1 MSDLESKSDVVF
13 LLAEEFLEKHRRGER
28 PSLEEYVDRHP
39 ELADR
44 IRELF
49 PVMAIMESI
58 DLADESAAAAHPGAR
73 APLAEVIPSLGQV
86 GDFRII
92 REIGRGGMGVVYE
105 AEQLSLGRHVALKV
119 LPQQAL
125 TGSSNLE
132 RFRLESRAAARLH
145 HTNIVPV
152 FGVGEQDGLH
162 YYAMQFIPGQG
173 LDVIFAKLRA
183 EANPDR
189 TITVSLMH
197 DLQSGQVPVAEEPR
211 AAVPAGGPSGLTGP
225 NVGSCTADA
234 TGFVVPLNETPE
246 VPASDRSDHLVASGN
261 MAEPRYYRSIA
272 RVGLQVADA
281 LAYAHSQGILHRDIK
296 PSNLLLDAKGAVWVT
311 DFGLAKAEG
320 SDALT
325 QTGDLVGT
333 LRYMAPERFEGW
345 SDPRSDI
352 YSLGVTLYE
361 LLTLHLLFEEPNRA
375 RLIKRVTH
383 ELPQPPRKLE
393 RRIPR
398 DLETIVLK
406 AIAKEPRQRYLSAE
420 ALAEDLRRFLADRPV
435 KARRTSG
442 PERLW
447 RWGRRNPALA
457 VSLSSLFLVLALG
470 CIGMTLLW
478 RRAERQRNIA
488 TEQRAR
494 AEANFARARAAVD
507 DSLSQISDSQLKS
520 VPGLQPL
527 RRDLL
532 RSALR
537 FYEDF
542 VKERGDD
549 PTLKAGL
556 AAAQLRLAKI
566 QHEMGTEPQA
576 QNTLRQAMELYETA
590 SRDRPDDLSLRDG
603 LAQCCVR
610 LGTALLP
617 SDQALERFE
626 RAVVLWQ
633 SLRQAEPANTLY
645 QRELANTY
653 NLIAVLHD
661 QRGRLAES
669 LRAHEQAFAL
679 RRALV
684 AAHPDDPSFQNALA
698 SSLNNLGVLLGKT
711 STGVQENLAMFH
723 RSVEH
728 SRIACAAAPEVVHFG
743 RFLVMSLRNLGS
755 SESAMGHPDRALQA
769 VLESREVSRRLVR
782 ENPAIPSLRREL
794 LQDYQAVGDLHRELG
809 HEVDAVQSHRQ
820 GIDLLDALPRETARD
835 LFNIACFLALCA
847 RPASDPGRAPG
858 AVELLECR
866 RHADA
871 AIAALR
877 QAIAAGYRNAASF
890 KLRDELS
897 ALRNRDDFKAILAE
911 IESAGPAPAQLAAD
925 SRGSSAV
932 SSPALKAP
940 KLATER
946 SSRPREEDTEPAALN
961 AIGIVEAEL
970 DRFAESATTLDQA
983 LAARRALVRSD
994 PGNARYR
1001 ADVASTM
1008 VAQGRLAWRAGRLAE
1023 AVGTWRRVRHLLEA
1037 DIEENPSEPVL
1048 AQQLAEAELVMGQ
1061 SYAEKALWD
1070 EAAEAMA
1077 LAVRHGLTDR
1087 TAAVIRVSLLAVT
1100 HDREALVKL
1109 GPELLERYGKASDA
1123 MVASGLA
1130 RWCALVPG
1138 IVPNP
1143 DRLVSYAQSAP
1154 IIGITD
1160 PLRFSNLSLAEYR
1173 AGSFDDAIRHAQES
1187 LASDSGGETG
1197 PAGAINCALLAMA
1210 YHQLGQRDLAKR
1222 WLDKINQLDWRSV
1235 ERWPSPES
1243 WWERSDFLVLKR
1255 EAVELF
1261 TGKPAPDDPWL
1272 REARSHVY
1280 AQLGEPAKAE
1290 AEPRA
1295 AHTARAGSSGL
1306 HKVGPSR

>member
-1 MSDLESKSDVVF
+1 MSDSESKPDVVF
-13 LLAEEFLEKHRRGER
+13 GLAEEFLERHRRGDR
-28 PSLEEYVDRHP
+28 PSLEEYIDRHP

-44 IRELF
+44 IRALF
-49 PVMAIMESI
+49 PVMAIMERV
-58 DLADESAAAAHPGAR
+58 DLADESEQRGAR
-73 APLAEVIPSLGQV
+73 GPLAEVIPSLGQV

-125 TGSSNLE
+125 IGSSNLQ
-132 RFRLESRAAARLH
+132 RFRLEARAAAGLH

-152 FGVGEQDGLH
+152 FAVGEQNGLH

-183 EANPDR
+183 GANPDR
-189 TITVSLMH
+189 TVTLSLIR
-197 DLQSGQVPVAEEPR
+197 DPQSGQVPIAEEPAG
-211 AAVPAGGPSGLTGP
+211 AAPTGGPSANTGP
-225 NVGSCTADA
+225 IVGSCTADA
-234 TGFVVPLNETPE
+234 ADSVVPRTQMTE
-246 VPASDRSDHLVASGN
+246 VPTLDRSDPLVPSGN
-261 MAEPRYYRSIA
+261 MAEVQYYRSIA
-272 RVGLQVADA
+272 RVGLQVAEA
-281 LAYAHSQGILHRDIK
+281 LAYAHSHGIDHLEIK
-296 PSNLLLDAKGAVWVT
+296 PSTLILNAKGAVWLT
-311 DFGLAKAEG
+311 YFGLAKAEG

-325 QTGDLVGT
+325 HTGDLVGT
-333 LRYMAPERFEGW
+333 LRYMAPERFDGW
-345 SDPRSDI
+345 SDPRSDL

-361 LLTLHLLFEEPNRA
+361 LLTLRPLFDEPNRA

-383 ELPQPPRKLE
+383 ELLQPPRKLE

-406 AIAKEPRQRYLSAE
+406 AIAKEPGQRYASAE

-435 KARRTSG
+435 KARRTSA

-457 VSLSSLFLVLALG
+457 VSLSSLFLVLAIG

-478 RRAERQRNIA
+478 RRAERQRSIA

-507 DSLSQISDSQLKS
+507 DSLGQISDSQLKS

-537 FYEDF
+537 FYEGF

-549 PTLKAGL
+549 PTLRAGL

-576 QNTLRQAMELYETA
+576 QDTLRQAMELYETA

-626 RAVVLWQ
+626 RAIVLWQ

-645 QRELANTY
+645 QRELANTF

-661 QRGRLAES
+661 QRGRLGES
-669 LRAHEQAFAL
+669 LLAHEQAFAL

-711 STGVQENLAMFH
+711 STEEQEKRAMFR

-728 SRIACAAAPEVVHFG
+728 SRIACAAAPEVVQYG
-743 RFLVMSLRNLGS
+743 RFLVMALRNLGS
-755 SESAMGHPDRALQA
+755 SDSAMGHPDRALEA
-769 VLESREVSRRLVR
+769 LLESLEVSRRLVR

-794 LQDYQAVGDLHRELG
+794 LQDYQSVGDLHRELG
-809 HEVDAVQSHRQ
+809 RESGAVASHRQ
-820 GIDLLDALPRETARD
+820 GVDLLDALPRETPRD

-847 RPASDPGRAPG
+847 RPATNAGSALSDIERA
-858 AVELLECR
+858 ECR

-871 AIAALR
+871 AMAALR
-877 QAIAAGYRNAASF
+877 QAIEAGYRNASSF

-897 ALRNRDDFKAILAE
+897 ALRNRDDFKVILAQ
-911 IESAGPAPAQLAAD
+911 IESAGPPPAPARLTAD
-925 SRGSSAV
+925 SSGSSAG
-932 SSPALKAP
+932 SSPALKDP
-940 KLATER
+940 KFAAATP
-946 SSRPREEDTEPAALN
+946 SRPHEEDAEPAALN

-970 DRFAESATTLDQA
+970 DRFAEATNTLDQA
-983 LAARRALVRSD
+983 LAARQALVRSD

-1001 ADVASTM
+1001 ADVASTV

-1023 AVGTWRRVRHLLEA
+1023 AVATWRRVRHLLEA
-1037 DIEENPSEPVL
+1037 DIVEHPSEPVL
-1048 AQQLAEAELVMGQ
+1048 AQQLAETELVMGQ

-1077 LAVRHGLTDR
+1077 LAVRHGLADR

-1100 HDREALVKL
+1100 HAREALVKL
-1109 GPELLERYGKASDA
+1109 GPELLERFGKTSDS

-1138 IVPNP
+1138 IVPDP
-1143 DRLVSYAQSAP
+1143 GRLVSYAQSAP
-1154 IIGITD
+1154 SIGHTD

-1173 AGSFDDAIRHAQES
+1173 AGSFDDAIRHARES

-1197 PAGAINCALLAMA
+1197 PTGAFSGALLAMA
-1210 YHQLGQRDLAKR
+1210 YHRLGQRDEAKR

-1255 EAVELF
+1255 EAVELI

-1272 REARSHVY
+1272 RERRSHVY

-1290 AEPRA
+1290 AERRA
-1295 AHTARAGSSGL
+1295 AHAARDDSSSL
-1306 HKVGPSR
+1306 PKARPSR